1 MVSGRLPDDFRNP
14 GPSGSTIDLIAE
26 VQEARNGCTAA
37 PGNTN
42 RSDPTWLVN
51 AAVVRPL
58 SPNSKN
64 DVMAG
69 TRPATTKNESI
80 SGHYGEFAVTSQF
93 VTDVRTIFI
102 RESSW
107 RSFCLRIP

>member
-14 GPSGSTIDLIAE
+14 GPSGSTIDLISE
-26 VQEARNGCTAA
+26 VQEARKGCTAA

-42 RSDPTWLVN
+42 RSDPTWLVMPPLCR
-51 AAVVRPL
+51 ATL

-64 DVMAG
+64 VMAG